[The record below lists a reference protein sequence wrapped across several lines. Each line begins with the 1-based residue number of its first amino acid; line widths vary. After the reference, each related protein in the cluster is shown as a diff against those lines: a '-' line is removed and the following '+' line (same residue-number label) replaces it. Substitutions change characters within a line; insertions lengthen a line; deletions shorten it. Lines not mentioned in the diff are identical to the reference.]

1 MVYRDVCKLLRK
13 VDSYSATAG
22 TDRLIV
28 LSVFTFYSITVNRK
42 LWVKYKIEIGP
53 DCRFFPYYL

>member
-13 VDSYSATAG
+13 GASYAATAG

-28 LSVFTFYSITVNRK
+28 LSVFTFFSITVNRK
-42 LWVKYKIEIGP
+42 LWVKYEIEIGP
-53 DCRFFPYYL
+53 DGRIFPYYL